1 VHTYER
7 LSTEQRNPNTKDLD
21 RLSTLDLVT
30 RINNEDSLVP
40 SAVGRVKRELV
51 EAVDLLVERVRRGGR
66 IVIVGAGTSGRLG
79 VIEAAEIPPTFGT
92 EPRLVRAIMAG
103 GNASVFASRE
113 GAEDNAA
120 AGAKA
125 GRVRASDA
133 VIGVAASGVT
143 PFVLGALREA
153 KRRRAG
159 TIFVTC
165 NREGVADGTADVL
178 VAVEP
183 GPEVIAGSTR
193 LKAGTAT
200 KLVLNTLTV
209 ATMVRLGKVYENLMV
224 DLQVKSAKLKARAVR
239 IVRTLTGAD
248 DAGAVKALKSAGG
261 SAKTAIVMLRRRLDR
276 RAAEALLDKSNG
288 MLRGAIE

>member
-1 VHTYER
+1 MPTYER
-7 LSTEQRNPNTKDLD
+7 LATEQRNPNTKDLD
-21 RLSTLDLVT
+21 RLSTIDLVT

-40 SAVGRVKRELV
+40 AAVGRVKRELV

-66 IVIVGAGTSGRLG
+66 VVIVGAGTSGRLA
-79 VIEAAEIPPTFGT
+79 VLEAAEIPPTFGT
-92 EPRLVRAIMAG
+92 PPGLVRAFIAG

-125 GRVRASDA
+125 ARVRPMDT
-133 VIGVAASGVT
+133 VVGVAASGVT

-165 NREGVADGTADVL
+165 NREGVVEGTADVL
-178 VAVEP
+178 IAVDP

-224 DLQVKSAKLKARAVR
+224 DLQVKSAKLRARAVR

-248 DAGAVKALKSAGG
+248 DANAVKALKSAGG
-261 SAKTAIVMLRRRLDR
+261 NAKTAIVMLRRRVDR
-276 RAAEALLDKSNG
+276 KSAESLLDKAGG